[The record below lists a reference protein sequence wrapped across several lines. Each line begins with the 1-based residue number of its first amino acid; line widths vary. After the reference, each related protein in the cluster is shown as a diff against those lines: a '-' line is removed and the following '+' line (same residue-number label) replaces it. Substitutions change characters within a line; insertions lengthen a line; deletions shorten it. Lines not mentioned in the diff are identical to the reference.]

1 MRPRDESVFEF
12 TEMGRDSRWE
22 GRERHIEKVGGTPG
36 ISNVQELPQAR
47 HTGTRSVRQIHTG
60 RMAQMPWVKFW
71 QALSGPL
78 ASFRGNQP

>member
-22 GRERHIEKVGGTPG
+22 GRERHIEKVGRTRA

-47 HTGTRSVRQIHTG
+47 HTGTRSVRANTHRENSTN
-60 RMAQMPWVKFW
+60 AWVKF
-71 QALSGPL
+71 
-78 ASFRGNQP
+78 